1 MIKGKQRSRVVAAS
15 SPLLVDGS
23 GWAATAGPME
33 SELLAE
39 AAQSLSVVSLH
50 LYSWLII
57 LSKEMWAANSK
68 CHFSRQAI
76 CYSSL
81 LRSDGI

>member
-1 MIKGKQRSRVVAAS
+1 MMEGTQGSRAGAAS
-15 SPLLVDGS
+15 SPLLGDSRGRAH
-23 GWAATAGPME
+23 GRR
-33 SELLAE
+33 LRAE
-39 AAQSLSVVSLH
+39 AARSFSAVLLCRC
-50 LYSWLII
+50 SWLII
-57 LSKEMWAANSK
+57 LSKETWAANSQ